1 MDRAARLAFA
11 LTVLATAV
19 VPLPADEFTE
29 SLETWRAERV
39 TRLTAPDGWLSLIGL
54 YWLQSGENSVGS
66 AEDASIRL
74 GTGPAY
80 LGTVELTTAG
90 EVLFTAAPGAM
101 ASVARGTLR
110 NAKTETFEL
119 NYKEGRPS
127 LVSAQSLSFFV
138 IQRGDKLGLR
148 VRDAES
154 ERRRNFAGIDY
165 FAADPSWRIEAQ
177 WTAFALPRE
186 ISITNILG
194 QVSPAKVPG
203 KAVFTRDGQ
212 TFELLPVADG
222 PDEELFF
229 IIGDATSGEE
239 TYAAARFVYAAP
251 PQDGKVILDFNRALN
266 PPCAFTP
273 FATCPLPPKENRLPI
288 RVTAGEKNY
297 RGQHD

>member
-54 YWLQSGENSVGS
+54 HWLQPGENTVGS

-127 LVSAQSLSFFV
+127 VVSAHSLSFFV

-154 ERRRNFAGIDY
+154 DRRRNFVGIDY
-165 FAADPSWRIEAQ
+165 FKADPSWRIEAQ
-177 WTAFALPRE
+177 WVAFPTPRE
-186 ISITNILG
+186 IPITNILG
-194 QVSPAKVPG
+194 QSSPAKVPG

-212 TFELLPVADG
+212 TFELLPVAESA
-222 PDEELFF
+222 DEELFF

-239 TYAAARFVYAAP
+239 TYGAARFVYAAP
-251 PQDGKVILDFNRALN
+251 PRDGKVILDFNRALN